1 MTSAITTRSNVRL
14 ALAFALAFALAV
26 SVAACGD
33 DPLSPEQTALNAAEA
48 RWAQQKPAS
57 NSYLM
62 EQQVACFCGNGG
74 SVFEVTVTQGAV
86 TRARNLDTDV
96 EVTADRLQLFRTV
109 DQLFTEIRNAIKTPG
124 TLTSL
129 EFDAMTGV
137 PRTVGLDPIR
147 QAADDEV
154 TYFTRRVILMP

>member
-1 MTSAITTRSNVRL
+1 MTIALPQSTNLRRVLVAVL
-14 ALAFALAFALAV
+14 ASLAT
-26 SVAACGD
+26 ACGD
-33 DPLSPEQTALNAAEA
+33 GPLSPERASLKAAEA

-57 NSYLM
+57 NSYVM
-62 EQQVACFCGNGG
+62 EQQVGCFCIDRAT
-74 SVFEVTVTQGAV
+74 VFEVTVTQGTV
-86 TRARNLDTDV
+86 TRARNPDTDV
-96 EVTADRLQLFRTV
+96 DVAADRLLRFRTV
-109 DQLFTEIRNAIKTPG
+109 DQLFAEVRNAINNPG

-137 PRTVGLDPIR
+137 PSTVGLDPIR